1 MNILLS
7 CVGRRG
13 YIAKYFKDCLTSEDV
28 IIGTSN
34 SPWTSGFKY
43 CDVKLVIPNM
53 ESPEYLPTLLQICED
68 KQVNLLLSFSDLD
81 INILSN
87 NLDKFKALGV
97 NALVP
102 SSEVNQICFDKYQG
116 YEFLTQQGFATPKT
130 YREFNLAVEDINQG
144 KLLFPLIVKP
154 RFGSGSLN
162 LFKARHLKE
171 LDVFFHYAPD
181 MLIQSQISG
190 QEYGIDVCLN
200 LQGEVLSVIPR
211 RKRAMRSGETDQAE
225 ICDRPDLI
233 DIGIR
238 LGTALGKLGHV
249 GPLDVDFLDN
259 SQDLFAIDLNPRFG
273 GGYPISHLA
282 GGNFPELILR
292 IAKGEKVNSQIGNYQ
307 TDIVMMKEYNILG
320 GKHESIFPPG
330 VFNS

>member
-13 YIAKYFKDCLTSEDV
+13 YIAKYFKDCLQPEDI

-34 SPWTSGFKY
+34 SEWTSGFEY
-43 CDVKLVIPNM
+43 CDLKLVIPAIDR
-53 ESPEYLPTLLQICED
+53 PEYISTLLQICED
-68 KQVNLLLSFSDLD
+68 KKVDLLLSFSDID

-87 NLDKFKALGV
+87 NKDKFNAAGV
-97 NALVP
+97 TVIVP
-102 SSEVNQICFDKYQG
+102 SQAVNQICFDKYEG
-116 YEFLTQQGFATPKT
+116 YKFLSRSGFATPQSYNKL
-130 YREFNLAVEDINQG
+130 EVAIEDLKLG
-144 KLLFPLIVKP
+144 KLEFPLIVKP

-162 LFKARHLKE
+162 LFKARNLKE
-171 LDVFFHYAPD
+171 LDVFFHYAPH
-181 MLIQSQISG
+181 MLIQPQIAG
-190 QEYGIDVCLN
+190 QEYGIDVCLD

-211 RKRAMRSGETDQAE
+211 RKIAMRSGETDQAE
-225 ICDRPDLI
+225 ICDRSDLI
-233 DIGIR
+233 DLGIR

-259 SQDLFAIDLNPRFG
+259 SQELFAIDLNPRFG

-292 IAKGEKVNSQIGNYQ
+292 MAQGAKINSQIGKYQ
-307 TDIVMMKEYNILG
+307 TDIVMMKEYKILG
-320 GKHESIFPPG
+320 GKRQD
-330 VFNS
+330 VFSR